1 MCKGERKMRI
11 DPLKKKRW
19 NNPTQEEIVSLDS
32 LGVPP
37 APPTPVTEE
46 FWEKEEG
53 YKQVEKAVIEANR
66 KKYYKE

>member
-1 MCKGERKMRI
+1 MCKGEMEMRI
-11 DPLKKKRW
+11 DPLKKKSPIRG
-19 NNPTQEEIVSLDS
+19 EIVSLDS

-37 APPTPVTEE
+37 APPTPVTDD